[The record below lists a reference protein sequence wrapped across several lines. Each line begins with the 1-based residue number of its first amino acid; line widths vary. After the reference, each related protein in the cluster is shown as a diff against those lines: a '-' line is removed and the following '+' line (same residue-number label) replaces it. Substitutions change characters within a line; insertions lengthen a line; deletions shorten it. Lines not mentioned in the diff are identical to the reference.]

1 MSKQEQLD
9 RLYAA
14 LENCRNP
21 SCPSLTSDQQ
31 CLFFVSSASAIPDS
45 NPLHHDYANCT
56 CVGRFHVN
64 PQRLSNLSSKGQP
77 TSKPQ
82 VSKGYELYFKLK
94 LTCHR
99 VTHLVH
105 RGPHN
110 RIEQSPQQQ
119 LLQSIYQAQGL
130 RPSHP
135 ALLILQSLQNS
146 LNPVNEDRKANLNHQ
161 TNHSDLQARCVVALI
176 NLTVPILKSDGLDI
190 YWDFNLQTS
199 T

>member
-31 CLFFVSSASAIPDS
+31 CLFFISSASAIPDS
-45 NPLHHDYANCT
+45 NPLQHDCANCT

-64 PQRLSNLSSKGQP
+64 PQRLASLSSKGQSA
-77 TSKPQ
+77 SKPQ
-82 VSKGYELYFKLK
+82 VRKGYHLCFKPK

-99 VTHLVH
+99 ATHLVR

-119 LLQSIYQAQGL
+119 LLQSIHQALGL
-130 RPSHP
+130 HHLHP
-135 ALLILQSLQNS
+135 ELLILQSLQSS
-146 LNPVNEDRKANLNHQ
+146 LNPVNDDRKATLNHR
-161 TNHSDLQARCVVALI
+161 TSHSDLQARCVDALI
-176 NLTVPILKSDGLDI
+176 NRSVLILKHDTGLDI
-190 YWDFNLQTS
+190 YWDFDL
-199 T
+199 